1 MRTDVPVNHF
11 AAGDTRKAI
20 SSAISSGSPYREMPA
35 HLSQFHRNSVFGI
48 FLAADFEG
56 VAQQKVGAWRVY
68 RPNLFS
74 ESMVF
79 G

>member
-1 MRTDVPVNHF
+1 MSLQTEDLL
-11 AAGDTRKAI
+11 
-20 SSAISSGSPYREMPA
+20 A
-35 HLSQFHRNSVFGI
+35 HHSQFHLNSVFGN